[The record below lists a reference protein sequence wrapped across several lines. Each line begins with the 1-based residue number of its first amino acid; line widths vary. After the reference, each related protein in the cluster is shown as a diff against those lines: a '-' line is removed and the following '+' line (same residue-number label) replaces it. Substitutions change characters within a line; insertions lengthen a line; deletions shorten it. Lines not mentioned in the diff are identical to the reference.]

1 MNQPSKNGAIVI
13 DANVSIAICA
23 KEQNKRATAENALAD
38 YSAKGWAFYAPSV
51 IVSELMYVLCQKLQ
65 DSSLTFAIYEKA
77 IENFYDQAI
86 SLLPPPGGEAS
97 LIKHAK
103 EIRQGYGCSRS
114 SDSLYI
120 SLAEE
125 LAISGN
131 AELLTFDKG
140 FVNQV
145 AKSAPTVKVN
155 LLPV

>member
-1 MNQPSKNGAIVI
+1 MNQPSKNGAVVI

-23 KEQNKRATAENALAD
+23 KEQNKRVTAENALAD
-38 YSAKGWAFYAPSV
+38 YSAKGWAFYAPNA
-51 IVSELMYVLCQKLQ
+51 IVSEVMYVLCQKLQ
-65 DSSLTFAIYEKA
+65 DGSLTPALY
-77 IENFYDQAI
+77 
-86 SLLPPPGGEAS
+86 
-97 LIKHAK
+97 

-120 SLAEE
+120 TLAEE
-125 LAISGN
+125 LAISAN
-131 AELLTFDKG
+131 VELLTFDKG